1 MKDLSQT
8 RRPLESLLP
17 GGAEWLQDSV
27 VSFDPSNNCLHT
39 KAGDTVTYD
48 WLVIATGL
56 VLRSVIHRLENIDF
70 LVVKATLK
78 LAGHGHVSVGE

>member
-8 RRPLESLLP
+8 RRPLDSLLP

-56 VLRSVIHRLENIDF
+56 VLRSVIHNIDF
-70 LVVKATLK
+70 LVAKATLE
-78 LAGHGHVSVGE
+78 LEGHGHVSVGE

>member
-17 GGAEWLQDSV
+17 GGAEWMQDSV

-56 VLRSVIHRLENIDF
+56 VLRSVIHNIDF
-70 LVVKATLK
+70 LVAKATLE
-78 LAGHGHVSVGE
+78 LADHGHESVGE